1 MDFQIS
7 EHLSAL
13 IHRFP
18 YHENL
23 MQLLY
28 RLCFWQYEGDDEEV
42 DVEKVD
48 SEMLDIDLNSEVEIE
63 QVWCVWALWWSC
75 LVRAYCLATMLENPV
90 MLLCFSLLFN
100 IPVMFYLEM
109 EPSQILFLLYTIV
122 MVRFFSC
129 ITVFLSNWCWILLFS
144 CAWRPFCLPFCVCCL
159 PIMYICCLL
168 RDTKF
173 PQARRTIRWR
183 YKCTNDGINVRSCHS
198 RGCRMPW
205 KQQIPDGT
213 KATNLESDSSL

>member
-63 QVWCVWALWWSC
+63 QV
-75 LVRAYCLATMLENPV
+75 
-90 MLLCFSLLFN
+90 
-100 IPVMFYLEM
+100 
-109 EPSQILFLLYTIV
+109 
-122 MVRFFSC
+122 
-129 ITVFLSNWCWILLFS
+129 
-144 CAWRPFCLPFCVCCL
+144 
-159 PIMYICCLL
+159 
-168 RDTKF
+168 
-173 PQARRTIRWR
+173 
-183 YKCTNDGINVRSCHS
+183 
-198 RGCRMPW
+198 
-205 KQQIPDGT
+205 
-213 KATNLESDSSL
+213 